1 MNLISQSLLQ
11 LSNLSCFCSL
21 LRPRGWFGLGEILV
35 LMLRDRLMKFEV
47 ADARGMRRRRVLSF
61 ILSWRKAVLED
72 RNRME
77 SLGLIEVR

>member
-1 MNLISQSLLQ
+1 M
-11 LSNLSCFCSL
+11 
-21 LRPRGWFGLGEILV
+21 GEILV